1 MTFSVLKNKG
11 CNKQSKQWG
20 VNPGIL
26 FRVKQILSLLA
37 CVSLLSLLPV
47 SNLLDSFDLV
57 SLQAILLGEVV

>member
-11 CNKQSKQWG
+11 CNKQWG

-26 FRVKQILSLLA
+26 FRVKQILSLLP
-37 CVSLLSLLPV
+37 CVSLSLPV